1 MDRFSVLVSP
11 TGVDLRQ
18 ELTDASMSDCVMHEV
33 LQQSGSFGT
42 LVYSVV
48 PLLEASRRLVGD
60 LLAARGGK

>member
-1 MDRFSVLVSP
+1 
-11 TGVDLRQ
+11 
-18 ELTDASMSDCVMHEV
+18 MSDCVMHEV